1 MNPSRL
7 AGNRGLSRAI
17 GQAWLSSIVRHLER
31 HYMFRTFVLLLTLAA
46 FTMRTNAAESTNR
59 LLFPVTGFSIK
70 PLETPLGKVPQ
81 QALFM
86 ALPASDGFA
95 ANVNVQIQP
104 YSGTLDEYIALSEE
118 QFKAAGFKVVQR
130 SKQGQS
136 AVVFEY
142 VGEMQGRALHW
153 YAKAVH
159 ATDRVYLV
167 TATAT
172 ETQWK
177 REAVPLKECI
187 DSFRREEGEAG
198 PANGSQPVRAK

>member
-1 MNPSRL
+1 MPPSPPTDCSFRSPAFRSNPWRHPWGRYL
-7 AGNRGLSRAI
+7 NRPCL
-17 GQAWLSSIVRHLER
+17 W
-31 HYMFRTFVLLLTLAA
+31 
-46 FTMRTNAAESTNR
+46 
-59 LLFPVTGFSIK
+59 P
-70 PLETPLGKVPQ
+70 
-81 QALFM
+81 
-86 ALPASDGFA
+86 PASDGFA

-177 REAVPLKECI
+177 REAVPLKECV

>member
-1 MNPSRL
+1 MNKTL
-7 AGNRGLSRAI
+7 
-17 GQAWLSSIVRHLER
+17 V
-31 HYMFRTFVLLLTLAA
+31 FLLTLASL
-46 FTMRTNAAESTNR
+46 TTKTDAAESTNR
-59 LLFPVTGFSIK
+59 LLFPVTGFSIQ
-70 PLETPLGKVPQ
+70 PLETAVGKVPQ
-81 QALFM
+81 LALFM
-86 ALPASDGFA
+86 ALPVSDGFA

-118 QFKAAGFKVVQR
+118 QFKAAGWKVIQR